1 MNDLLRLEVSK
12 RPARLRFDGR
22 VLFLV
27 DDAALVKRQ
36 LEGADID
43 LETARAAGLR
53 DQIST
58 DEITP
63 AYICYY
69 FDETLG
75 QFPYL
80 GLRAGGEFPVTRGSV
95 KNGGFVCSVSGKRRG
110 KGSSRE
116 QSPYAE
122 MMAGIRVVIAENIE
136 RIYNENCQNLG
147 VLTSTD
153 FSLIERITN
162 GEEIELSAFTADV
175 DPITREIIE
184 YGGLFEYNVARLQ
197 GKVQLPPVHSQLQ
210 AGGVGTDLGDPAAV
224 RDARGSGE
232 GDPGAVSFS
241 AENAAAQLD
250 ATSRPSSEPPHNR
263 PQHDAAAHASHGR
276 RPMSIAEK
284 IFASHWVVD
293 AAAGRF
299 GVPWVQAGDSGFVKT
314 DLRFSHEYVSP
325 MAAIF
330 FEQKLGAD
338 AKVTDPSSI
347 LMFRDHLTYLHE
359 VMPPERVQLGLLDV
373 ARQLEVKQREFAAK
387 QGIKL

>member
-1 MNDLLRLEVSK
+1 MNDLRSLNVEK
-12 RPARLRFDGR
+12 RPPRLRFEGR
-22 VLFLV
+22 ILYLV
-27 DDAALVKRQ
+27 DDADLVRRQ
-36 LEGADID
+36 LEGEDID
-43 LETARAAGLR
+43 LATARAAGLR

-95 KNGGFVCSVSGKRRG
+95 KNGGFVCSVSGKRRR

-153 FSLIERITN
+153 FSLIDRIRR

-197 GKVQLPPVHSQLQ
+197 GKVQLPPVHSQE
-210 AGGVGTDLGDPAAV
+210 AVGGLAPDLGDPAAV
-224 RDARGSGE
+224 RDARGSGG
-232 GDPGAVSFS
+232 GDP
-241 AENAAAQLD
+241 
-250 ATSRPSSEPPHNR
+250 
-263 PQHDAAAHASHGR
+263 
-276 RPMSIAEK
+276 
-284 IFASHWVVD
+284 
-293 AAAGRF
+293 
-299 GVPWVQAGDSGFVKT
+299 
-314 DLRFSHEYVSP
+314 
-325 MAAIF
+325 
-330 FEQKLGAD
+330 
-338 AKVTDPSSI
+338 
-347 LMFRDHLTYLHE
+347 
-359 VMPPERVQLGLLDV
+359 
-373 ARQLEVKQREFAAK
+373 
-387 QGIKL
+387 